1 MSFASII
8 FFLFLP
14 AVFCV
19 YWLLPRK
26 HWQNTVLLVA
36 SYIFYSWWDWRFCLL
51 MLGSSLI
58 DYWAG
63 LKIDHESNE
72 SIRKRTLILALGA
85 NLLIL
90 GVFKYFNF
98 FADSLKE
105 ALAITGLALPD
116 YTWTIVLPIGISFY
130 TFQTMSYTLD
140 IYFRRFRSAHSVIE
154 YLSFVSFFP
163 QLVAGPIEWNA

>member
-1 MSFASII
+1 MSFTSII

-14 AVFCV
+14 SVFCV
-19 YWLLPRK
+19 YWLLPGRK
-26 HWQNTVLLVA
+26 WQNTILLA
-36 SYIFYSWWDWRFCLL
+36 GNYIFYSWWDWRFCLL

-63 LKIDHESNE
+63 LRIESESNDL
-72 SIRKRTLILALGA
+72 SRKRILTLALGA

-98 FADSLKE
+98 FTDSLKQ
-105 ALAITGLALPD
+105 ALAVTGLALPE
-116 YTWTIVLPIGISFY
+116 YTWTIVLPVGISFY

-140 IYFRRFRSAHSVIE
+140 IYFRRFQ
-154 YLSFVSFFP
+154 P
-163 QLVAGPIEWNA
+163 